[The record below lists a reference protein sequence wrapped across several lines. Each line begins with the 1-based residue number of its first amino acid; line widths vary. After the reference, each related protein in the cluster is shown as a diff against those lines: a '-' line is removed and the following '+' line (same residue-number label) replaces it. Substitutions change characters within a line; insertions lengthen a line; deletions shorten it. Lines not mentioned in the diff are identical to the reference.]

1 MLSTSPR
8 DAARPPRRAPR
19 SLRQEYQEFILQ
31 RLEEYKDR
39 LPRDRLL
46 EIGDEAA
53 RELAASAQGQYLL
66 TEVLL
71 LEHVDEIIF
80 RRLKLPS
87 FRRWTQKHRAL
98 RTAQR
103 EPTHWG
109 LEPRTPLA
117 ALARRLEPGDV
128 TLVVGAGALPAALFL
143 AAHDAEVFL
152 LDQDLHAVE
161 AAEGRAV
168 SEQLGA
174 RFQAL
179 VVQFGAWLP
188 DVTIDLAV
196 LDAAA
201 LAGTKNRDRRAL
213 VGDLQARTR
222 SCGVHVMLPPAE
234 TPAVIRL
241 EPESLESLYRG
252 WQIERAKKN
261 DRGAFVATRAERR
274 LDTAANVS
282 D

>member
-1 MLSTSPR
+1 MLSTSAR
-8 DAARPPRRAPR
+8 DSNRLPRRAPR

-31 RLEEYKDR
+31 RIEEFKDR

-53 RELAASAQGQYLL
+53 KELAASSQAQYLL

-87 FRRWTQKHRAL
+87 FRRWTQNHRAL

-128 TLVVGAGALPAALFL
+128 TLVVGAGALPVALFL

-152 LDQDLHAVE
+152 LDPELHAVE

-201 LAGTKNRDRRAL
+201 LAATKSRDRRAL

-222 SCGVHVMLPPAE
+222 SAGVHVILPAAA
-234 TPAVIRL
+234 TPEVIPL

-252 WQIERAKKN
+252 WEIERAKKSG
-261 DRGAFVATRAERR
+261 RGGFVATRVERR

>member
-1 MLSTSPR
+1 MLSTSAR
-8 DAARPPRRAPR
+8 DSARPARRVPR

-31 RLEEYKDR
+31 RIEEYKDR
-39 LPRDRLL
+39 LPRDQLL
-46 EIGDEAA
+46 QIGDEAA
-53 RELAASAQGQYLL
+53 RELATSAQGQYLL

-80 RRLKLPS
+80 RRLRLPS

-128 TLVVGAGALPAALFL
+128 TLVVGAGALSAALFL
-143 AAHDAEVFL
+143 AAHDVEVFL
-152 LDQDLHAVE
+152 LDQELHAVE

-179 VVQFGAWLP
+179 VVQYGAWLP

-201 LAGTKNRDRRAL
+201 LGATKGRDRRAL

-222 SCGVHVMLPPAE
+222 DAGVHVLLPADP
-234 TPAVIRL
+234 TPEVIPL

-252 WQIERAKKN
+252 WEIERAKKGG
-261 DRGAFVATRAERR
+261 RGAFVATRVERR

>member
-8 DAARPPRRAPR
+8 DSARPSRRAPR

-31 RLEEYKDR
+31 RIEEFKDR

-46 EIGDEAA
+46 AIGDEAA
-53 RELAASAQGQYLL
+53 QELATSAQGQYLL

-143 AAHDAEVFL
+143 AAHDVEVFL
-152 LDQDLHAVE
+152 LDPDLHAIE

-201 LAGTKNRDRRAL
+201 LAATKSRDRRAL
-213 VGDLQARTR
+213 VVDLQARTR
-222 SCGVHVMLPPAE
+222 ACGVHVMLPPAE

-241 EPESLESLYRG
+241 EPESLESLYHG
-252 WQIERAKKN
+252 WEIERAKKS
-261 DRGAFVATRAERR
+261 DRGAFVATRSERR

>member
-8 DAARPPRRAPR
+8 DSARPSRRAPR

-80 RRLKLPS
+80 RRLQLPA

-117 ALARRLEPGDV
+117 ALARRLEPADV
-128 TLVVGAGALPAALFL
+128 TLVVVAGALPAALFL

-152 LDQDLHAVE
+152 LDPDLHPVE
-161 AAEGRAV
+161 AAKGRAV
-168 SEQLGA
+168 SEQLAA

-188 DVTIDLAV
+188 DVTTELAV

-201 LAGTKNRDRRAL
+201 LAATKNRDRRAL

-222 SCGVHVMLPPAE
+222 PSGVHVMLPPPE
-234 TPAVIRL
+234 TPAAIRL
-241 EPESLESLYRG
+241 PPDSLDPPLPR
-252 WQIERAKKN
+252 
-261 DRGAFVATRAERR
+261 
-274 LDTAANVS
+274 
-282 D
+282 